1 MTLKLGLPALK
12 QLQTNMLPE
21 KRKPSV
27 RGWACLNSPIKGL
40 LTMQHIASPKTEIH
54 LPLFA
59 WANRHRAKPFP
70 QINRYQVDGNLRVT
84 RFEVLK

>member
-1 MTLKLGLPALK
+1 MQHKKKA
-12 QLQTNMLPE
+12 QRQ
-21 KRKPSV
+21 
-27 RGWACLNSPIKGL
+27 GWAESQFPLKGL
-40 LTMQHIASPKTEIH
+40 STMKTIAPTKTEIY

-70 QINRYQVDGNLRVT
+70 QIKRYQVDGNLRVT